1 MIKDRGGFIEIN
13 INTKSIS
20 KKGLGLLQIETDIP
34 IYDKYRLT
42 FNLNNG
48 ERKTI
53 YLYTDKG
60 TIDTKTPIEGNVKRF
75 FIGFILENNY
85 LKNDKI
91 YLGSFNQKNNGKN
104 LNDKYSSAKNGYE
117 SKQSQF
123 DRLVE
128 MLELLEAEEISQQ
141 EFEEEFKE
149 DELYKKVQ
157 EDKKSFKEKV
167 KAQSNPLPVKEGKH
181 YALRDIH
188 GHKKAYDTAMKQIG
202 KNDSIVIL
210 GDVIDRGND
219 SIEIL

>member
-1 MIKDRGGFIEIN
+1 MIKDRGGFMEIN

-91 YLGSFNQKNNGKN
+91 YLGSFNQKNRRIC
-104 LNDKYSSAKNGYE
+104 Y
-117 SKQSQF
+117 
-123 DRLVE
+123 R
-128 MLELLEAEEISQQ
+128 
-141 EFEEEFKE
+141 
-149 DELYKKVQ
+149 YK
-157 EDKKSFKEKV
+157 
-167 KAQSNPLPVKEGKH
+167 
-181 YALRDIH
+181 
-188 GHKKAYDTAMKQIG
+188 DTTNK
-202 KNDSIVIL
+202 
-210 GDVIDRGND
+210 
-219 SIEIL
+219 